1 VAIPQPPA
9 SPKVS
14 VPVPLRLRPLEIG
27 DVLDE
32 TFRMYRRHFL
42 LFAGISVVLAI
53 PSAAIFGIA
62 LGWFSTSLASVSAQP
77 DFSSFGTVL
86 GALAAGALLSL
97 FILPFTNGAIVYAAC
112 ESAAGRRVTPAG
124 IVTAIAR
131 RYFGLLGYWL
141 LFAISLGLAIALCV
155 VPVVL
160 WTWLFVGWSVVTPA
174 MFVEDIGLGGAM
186 SRSWALVQGRWW
198 RTFVIL
204 LLMYIVW
211 YVASIALS
219 GFIQLAQFL
228 LTLVMSPFIASAIA
242 AASGQLVGALIN
254 PVMQI
259 AIVLIYFDLRVRRE
273 ALDLFQMAHR
283 LAAPALSS

>member
-1 VAIPQPPA
+1 M
-9 SPKVS
+9 
-14 VPVPLRLRPLEIG
+14 
-27 DVLDE
+27 LDE

-53 PSAAIFGIA
+53 PSAAIFGVV
-62 LGWFSTSLASVSAQP
+62 LGWFSTTLASVSGPP
-77 DFSSFGTVL
+77 DLNSFGTIF
-86 GALAAGALLSL
+86 GTLAAGVVVSL
-97 FILPFTNGAIVYAAC
+97 FILPFTNGAIVYAAS
-112 ESAAGRRVTPAG
+112 ESAAGRAVTPGG
-124 IVTAIAR
+124 IVTGIAR
-131 RYFGLLGYWL
+131 RYFGLLAYWV
-141 LFAISLGLAIALCV
+141 LFAISLGLSIALCV

-160 WTWLFVGWSVVTPA
+160 WIWLFVGWSVVTPA
-174 MFVEDIGLGGAM
+174 MFVENIGLGTAM

-198 RTFVIL
+198 RTFLIL

-219 GFIQLAQFL
+219 SFIQLGQFL
-228 LTLVMSPFIASAIA
+228 LTLFLSPFIAAAVS

-283 LAAPALSS
+283 LAAPPAVS